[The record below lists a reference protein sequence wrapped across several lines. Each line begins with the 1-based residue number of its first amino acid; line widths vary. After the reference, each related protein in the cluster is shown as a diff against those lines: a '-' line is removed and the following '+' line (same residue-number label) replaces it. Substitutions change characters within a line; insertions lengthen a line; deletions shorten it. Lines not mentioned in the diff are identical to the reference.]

1 MADSVNP
8 YTVRDCC
15 TLRPGKPVA
24 GRVEDDG
31 GGSGGGGGSYYHT
44 TAGDILSHISVG
56 IIYRRQWQEAICKR
70 GRSPIGATGCSFFFL
85 AEPIYFFFEAC
96 LGPKMKAGSLRE
108 TCCYSLVCM
117 S

>member
-44 TAGDILSHISVG
+44 TAGDTLSHISVG

-70 GRSPIGATGCSFFFL
+70 GRSPIAPIGATGCSFFFL
-85 AEPIYFFFEAC
+85 AEPIYFY
-96 LGPKMKAGSLRE
+96 L
-108 TCCYSLVCM
+108 
-117 S
+117 